1 MFRPVT
7 WSGGPAKWLW
17 FTAVLELLLAG
28 VFLVLG
34 LVLPTAG
41 GAMFLT
47 GAILGVTGLLLAM
60 WARRWQRGFAEAQ
73 RIKATGVPGSARIV
87 GMRQTGVTM
96 NEQPQI
102 ELNLEVTT
110 SMQGPY
116 QVVMKEYVP
125 LMLIGTLSSGAPL
138 PVKVDPANP
147 NTVIIEWENAFG
159 GGLSGAPAIAG
170 AGTMPPANADS
181 SQMDPGLR
189 QAEKERLLESG
200 IQGTATVLSSRATG
214 QTDSEG
220 RPVYDLMLRIEIP
233 GQQPM
238 RGPSRTGVPPER
250 VDRLEAG
257 DTVTIKADPANP
269 SSMTIHWDA

>member
-1 MFRPVT
+1 VFRPVT
-7 WSGGPAKWLW
+7 WSGSPAKWLW
-17 FTAVLELLLAG
+17 FTAILELVLAG

-34 LVLPTAG
+34 FVIPAAAG
-41 GAMFLT
+41 GMFLT

-60 WARRWQRGFAEAQ
+60 WARRWQRGYAEAQ
-73 RIKATGVPGSARIV
+73 RIKATGVPGTARILS
-87 GMRQTGVTM
+87 MRQTGVYM

-102 ELNLEVTT
+102 ELTLEVTS

-125 LMLIGTLSSGAPL
+125 MMLLGTLTSGAPL

-147 NTVIIEWENAFG
+147 NTVIIEWENA
-159 GGLSGAPAIAG
+159 LSGGMSPAMAS
-170 AGTMPPANADS
+170 AAPPASADS
-181 SQMDPGLR
+181 SQMDPTLR
-189 QAEKERLLESG
+189 QAEKERLLASG
-200 IQGTATVLSSRATG
+200 IEGTATVLSSRATG

-238 RGPSRTGVPPER
+238 QGPARTGVPPER
-250 VDRLEAG
+250 VDRLETG

-269 SSMTIHWDA
+269 SSMTIDWSA

>member
-1 MFRPVT
+1 LFRPIS
-7 WSGGPAKWLW
+7 WSGGLAKWLW
-17 FTAVLELLLAG
+17 FTAILELVVAG
-28 VFLVLG
+28 VLLVLG
-34 LVLPTAG
+34 AVIPGAAG
-41 GAMFLT
+41 GMFLT
-47 GAILGVTGLLLAM
+47 GAILGVTGLLLAL
-60 WARRWQRGFAEAQ
+60 WARSWSRAFAKAQ
-73 RIKATGVPGSARIV
+73 RIKATGVTGSARIV
-87 GMRQTGVTM
+87 GMRQTGVSM
-96 NEQPQI
+96 NDQPQI

-125 LMLIGTLSSGAPL
+125 LMLIGTLSSGRPL

-147 NTVIIEWENAFG
+147 NTVIIEWENALAG
-159 GGLSGAPAIAG
+159 GIGGAPSMAG
-170 AGTMPPANADS
+170 MAPPAGADS

-189 QAEKERLLESG
+189 QAEKERLLASG
-200 IQGTATVLSSRATG
+200 IQGSATILSSNATG

-233 GQQPM
+233 GRQPVQ
-238 RGPSRTGVPPER
+238 GPARTGVPPER

-269 SSMTIHWDA
+269 SSMAIDWDD

>member
-1 MFRPVT
+1 
-7 WSGGPAKWLW
+7 
-17 FTAVLELLLAG
+17 
-28 VFLVLG
+28 
-34 LVLPTAG
+34 VLPAAG
-41 GAMFLT
+41 GGMFLT

-73 RIKATGVPGSARIV
+73 RIKATGVPGTARIV

-116 QVVMKEYVP
+116 QVVVKEYVP

-147 NTVIIEWENAFG
+147 NTVIIEWENALG
-159 GGLSGAPAIAG
+159 GGTTGAPAMAG
-170 AGTMPPANADS
+170 AGMVSPAEADS
-181 SQMDPGLR
+181 SQMDPRLR
-189 QAEKERLLESG
+189 EAEKERLLESG
-200 IQGTATVLSSRATG
+200 IEGTATVLSSRATG

-238 RGPSRTGVPPER
+238 QGPARTGVPTER
-250 VDRLEAG
+250 VDRLETG

-269 SSMTIHWDA
+269 SSMTIDWDA